1 MNKITK
7 KIRTIFII
15 LICCVITALCM
26 DTEVFAA
33 QASLTGPTVVRAGD
47 NIALNLVIS
56 AQGSYGIEG
65 KLSYDNS
72 LVTLQGITSAVSGW
86 KSENNGNTFLA
97 YDDAMTSPLGNNA
110 TVLKITF
117 KVNQNVATGTAINIS
132 ATGIV
137 ATNGNSESNLGNAV
151 YTVNVARP
159 LSGNNSLSSINIDG
173 VNLAPAFNENTL
185 NYDAGEVEYSV
196 NKLNVSAV
204 PKEGTAKVSISGNSL
219 NVGSNTIK
227 IVVTAENGATKT
239 YTVNVIRKQDPNYV
253 ASDNASLG
261 SISLSVGILSPSF
274 SPDITEYIV
283 YLPNEIKT
291 ISATGIP
298 ADSKAQGVNGSGD
311 VSLVSGEN
319 HISVVGKAEDGTEKE
334 YRITVVVM
342 PEYSGQVPEPETP
355 TEETTEDATEPENEG
370 TTGTDLEDETGETT
384 TEVTEINY
392 SSDNKNN
399 SPRINLYIVIVLV
412 VLAAA
417 IGFFACY
424 LWQNKRTKRNED

>member
-47 NIALNLVIS
+47 SIALNLVIS

-86 KSENNGNTFLA
+86 KAENNGNTFLA

-291 ISATGIP
+291 ISATGIA

-334 YRITVVVM
+334 YRITVIVM

-355 TEETTEDATEPENEG
+355 TEETTEDATKPENEG